1 MLKELK
7 DTMCKE
13 VTEGK
18 ETTSRQVEN
27 IKKR

>member
-18 ETTSRQVEN
+18 ETSRQVEN